1 MTQFETN
8 LSNMRE
14 NLDAE
19 QQSYEQEKWSLI
31 RATELE
37 EFRRRQESLC
47 NEGIAALQQ
56 QRDEAV
62 KQKED
67 QLRADLKAEVDRKF
81 GAARQ
86 KLEEVQTLF
95 SGGNAGNN

>member
-8 LSNMRE
+8 LNSMRA

-19 QQSYEQEKWSLI
+19 QQSYEQEKWALL

-37 EFRRRQESLC
+37 EYRRQQESIC
-47 NEGIAALQQ
+47 NEGILVLQNR
-56 QRDEAV
+56 RDESV
-62 KQKED
+62 KQKEA
-67 QLRADLKAEVDRKF
+67 QLRANLKSEVERKF

-86 KLEEVQTLF
+86 KLEEVQALF
-95 SGGNAGNN
+95 SVDSENK

>member
-1 MTQFETN
+1 M
-8 LSNMRE
+8 
-14 NLDAE
+14 
-19 QQSYEQEKWSLI
+19 
-31 RATELE
+31 
-37 EFRRRQESLC
+37 
-47 NEGIAALQQ
+47 QQ

-86 KLEEVQTLF
+86 KLEEVQALF
-95 SGGNAGNN
+95 SGGNAVNN